1 MNKILIIDDDLDMC
15 RLLDRFL
22 TRNNFDVKFAHTG
35 KKALEELEKNTP
47 DVILCDFR
55 LEDTDG
61 KDLLIQ
67 IKERTPQVPVIIIT
81 GYSDIKV
88 AVEVI
93 KHGAYDY
100 ITKPLFPE
108 EILVTIKKAI
118 SLSQEPGAQHNG
130 IAQPVKESKSEGK
143 PSAEKKV
150 KPTGKYIFSDSNEF
164 RPILKQMDLVAPT
177 NYSVIIYGESG
188 SGKEAI
194 AQEIHSRSKRK
205 SAPFIAIDC
214 GALSK
219 ELAGSELFGHEKGS
233 FTGALNQKLGN
244 LELANGGTV
253 FLDEIANLPYDVQVS
268 LLRVVQERK
277 MRRLGGSKDID
288 LDIRIIVASN
298 EKLWDESK
306 RGRFREDLYH
316 RFNEFSIN
324 VPPLRERR
332 SDILMFAHFF
342 LDQTNNDLDKN
353 VKGFKPEVENIFRSY
368 YWPGNLRE
376 LKNVVKR
383 SALLADNEWI
393 DVTVLPFEL
402 VNHNKLAFDTVY
414 REPET
419 DRRPAAAAERSA
431 DDYTTTSSYASP
443 TASSAET
450 EDKTIEVKH
459 KAVEVSSHALKAVSI
474 DAEYE
479 MIVQALKKA
488 NYNKSKAAKL
498 LNVDRKTLYNKMKQ
512 YNEFNEH

>member
-1 MNKILIIDDDLDMC
+1 MNKVLIIDDDLDMC

-35 KKALEELEKNTP
+35 KKALEELERNRP

-81 GYSDIKV
+81 GYSDIKI

-93 KHGAYDY
+93 KHGAFDY

-118 SLSQEPGAQHNG
+118 SHSQDPGKTEQADQPKEKGTRQGEG
-130 IAQPVKESKSEGK
+130 I
-143 PSAEKKV
+143 EKKY
-150 KPTGKYIFSDSNEF
+150 KSTGKYIFIDSNEF

-194 AQEIHSRSKRK
+194 AQEIHARSKRK
-205 SAPFIAIDC
+205 NTPFVAIDC

-244 LELANGGTV
+244 LEIANGGTV

-277 MRRLGGSKDID
+277 MRRLGGTKDID

-298 EKLWDESK
+298 EKLWDETK

-324 VPPLRERR
+324 VPPLRDRKH
-332 SDILMFAHFF
+332 DILTFAHFF
-342 LDQTNNDLDKN
+342 LDHTNSELDKQ
-353 VKGFKPEVENIFRSY
+353 VKGFKPEVEDIFKTYS
-368 YWPGNLRE
+368 WPGNLRE

-402 VNHNKLAFDTVY
+402 VNHSKLTFETFH

-419 DRRPAAAAERSA
+419 EKKQFYYDKPVADEAPVFNLPPAE
-431 DDYTTTSSYASP
+431 
-443 TASSAET
+443 E
-450 EDKTIEVKH
+450 KTGEIKH
-459 KAVEVSSHALKAVSI
+459 KPVEVSSHALKAVSI

-512 YNEFNEH
+512 YNEFNEQ

>member
-1 MNKILIIDDDLDMC
+1 MVNFKEINTTVTMNRVLIIDDDLDMC

-22 TRNNFDVKFAHTG
+22 TRNNFDVKIAHTG
-35 KKALEELEKNTP
+35 KKGMEELEKNMP

-61 KDLLIQ
+61 RDLLVQ
-67 IKERTPQVPVIIIT
+67 IKAITQKVPVIIIT
-81 GYSDIKV
+81 GYSDIKI
-88 AVEVI
+88 AVDVI
-93 KHGAYDY
+93 KYGAYDY

-108 EILVTIKKAI
+108 EILLTIKKAI
-118 SLSQEPGAQHNG
+118 SYSTGTTNESDH
-130 IAQPVKESKSEGK
+130 PVKENITRLQQSNGK
-143 PSAEKKV
+143 KQVATS
-150 KPTGKYIFSDSNEF
+150 KYIFSDSDAF

-194 AQEIHSRSKRK
+194 AQEIHIRSKRK
-205 SAPFIAIDC
+205 NAPFVAIDC

-233 FTGALNQKLGN
+233 FTGAVNQKLGN
-244 LELANGGTV
+244 LEVANGGTV

-277 MRRLGGSKDID
+277 MRRLGGNKDIE

-298 EKLWDESK
+298 EKLWDETK

-324 VPPLRERR
+324 VPPLRERKR
-332 SDILMFAHFF
+332 DILTFAHFF
-342 LDQTNNDLDKN
+342 LNHTNIELDKK
-353 VKGFKPEVENIFRSY
+353 VLGFKPEVERIFETYS
-368 YWPGNLRE
+368 WPGNLRE

-383 SALLADNEWI
+383 SALLADGVMI
-393 DVTVLPFEL
+393 DVSVLPFEL
-402 VNHNKLAFDTVY
+402 VNHNKLIFDVFFNENEKKPTHYEKAETLDTALFTV
-414 REPET
+414 P
-419 DRRPAAAAERSA
+419 SA
-431 DDYTTTSSYASP
+431 DEKLPEARQ
-443 TASSAET
+443 
-450 EDKTIEVKH
+450 KV
-459 KAVEVSSHALKAVSI
+459 VEISSHALKAVSI

-479 MIVQALKKA
+479 MILQALKKA

-512 YNEFNEH
+512 YKEFNEQ